1 MSLSK
6 AKKQRLKMAREG
18 KRNPESSRSPFALQD
33 LSTKRTKTKKEQLY
47 REKHKN
53 HSRDG
58 GKDGS
63 FYFAS

>member
-6 AKKQRLKMAREG
+6 AKKQRLKMTREG

-33 LSTKRTKTKKEQLY
+33 LTTKRTKTKKEQLY

-53 HSRDG
+53 HSLDG